1 MSHPLCALAP
11 LFAGPG
17 NAMSGVHPSGPPVS
31 VEHPLVTQPGVYF
44 GMPEEAYHRAF
55 ALSATGIK
63 HLRISP
69 LDFWARSP
77 LNPERVAEESEARI
91 IGRAYHKRIIEGQAA
106 FEAMYA
112 AELDPAEYPEALR
125 TNEELKTAIER
136 AGGPSARLASL
147 RKAELIERL
156 LQYDPAAVIWDRLV
170 AAHQERHLGKIRLP
184 ALAIRRVE
192 IAAAM
197 IEKHPQLRQAFSGGM
212 PEVSVFWVDAQTGT
226 PCKARFDYLK
236 PRAIVDL
243 KSYENTIGLPVRKAI
258 ARCVAT
264 YRYHI
269 QAAFYLEGAIAAR
282 ELIAEGRVF
291 GEVDAG
297 FPRALLAA
305 PERHFLFV
313 FQQKGP
319 APLARGMVL
328 APGLTLDI
336 GREEIADATALFA
349 QCWRAYGA
357 DPWLD
362 VSEIETFDPT
372 EFPAYIAE

>member
-1 MSHPLCALAP
+1 
-11 LFAGPG
+11 
-17 NAMSGVHPSGPPVS
+17 MSGVDPSGPPVS
-31 VEHPLVTQPGVYF
+31 VEHPLVRQPGVYF

-77 LNPERVAEESEARI
+77 LNAERLAEESEAKI

-184 ALAIRRVE
+184 ASAIRRVE

-305 PERHFLFV
+305 SERHFLFV

-362 VSEIETFDPT
+362 VSQIETFDPT

>member
-1 MSHPLCALAP
+1 
-11 LFAGPG
+11 
-17 NAMSGVHPSGPPVS
+17 MSGLHPPGPPVS
-31 VEHPLVTQPGVYF
+31 VDHPLVQEPGLYF
-44 GMPEEAYHRAF
+44 GMPEDEYHRAF

-77 LNPERVAEESEARI
+77 LNAERAVEESEARRL
-91 IGRAYHKRIIEGQAA
+91 GRAYHKRIIEGETA
-106 FEAMYA
+106 FQAMYA
-112 AELDPAEYPEALR
+112 AELDPSEYPRALR
-125 TNEELKTAIER
+125 TNEELKAAIER
-136 AGGPSARLASL
+136 AGGPGGRLGSM
-147 RKAELIERL
+147 RKAELIDRL
-156 LQYDPAAVIWDRLV
+156 LQYDPEALVWDRLV
-170 AAHQERHLGKIRLP
+170 AAHYDRHAGKIRLP
-184 ALAIRRVE
+184 ARAIRRIE

-197 IEKHPQLRQAFSGGM
+197 IEKHPQLQKAFSGGM
-212 PEVSVFWVDAQTGT
+212 PEVSVFWLDGNTGV

-258 ARCVAT
+258 ARCVAN

-269 QAAFYLEGAIAAR
+269 QAAFYLEGAKAAR
-282 ELIAEGRVF
+282 ELVAEGRAF
-291 GEVDAG
+291 GAVDPG
-297 FPRALLAA
+297 FLRPLVDA

-336 GREEIADATALFA
+336 GREEIAEAMHLFA
-349 QCWRAYGA
+349 HCWRIYSA

-362 VSEIETFDPT
+362 PSEIETFDPT

>member
-1 MSHPLCALAP
+1 
-11 LFAGPG
+11 
-17 NAMSGVHPSGPPVS
+17 MSGPHPPGPPVS
-31 VEHPLVTQPGVYF
+31 VEHPLVQEPGLYF
-44 GMPEEAYHRAF
+44 GMPEDEYHRAF

-63 HLRISP
+63 HLRISA
-69 LDFWARSP
+69 LDFWVRSP
-77 LNPERVAEESEARI
+77 LNAERAAEESEARI
-91 IGRAYHKRIIEGQAA
+91 IGRAYHKRIIEGQRA

-136 AGGPSARLASL
+136 AGGPIARLGSM

-156 LQYDPAAVIWDRLV
+156 LHYDPEALVWDRLV
-170 AAHQERHLGKIRLP
+170 AAHDERHLGKIRLP
-184 ALAIRRVE
+184 ALAIRRIE
-192 IAAAM
+192 IAAAL
-197 IEKHPQLRQAFSGGM
+197 IEKHPQLRLAFSGGM
-212 PEVSVFWVDAQTGT
+212 PEVSVFWHDATTGV

-243 KSYENTIGLPVRKAI
+243 KSYENTVGLPVRKAI
-258 ARCVAT
+258 ARCVAN

-269 QAAFYLEGAIAAR
+269 QAAFYLEGAIAAC
-282 ELIAEGRVF
+282 ELIAAGRVF
-291 GEVDAG
+291 GAVDPG
-297 FPRALLAA
+297 FPRALADA

-336 GREEIADATALFA
+336 GREEIAEATHLFA
-349 QCWRAYGA
+349 HCWRTYGA

-362 VSEIETFDPT
+362 ASEIETFDPT

>member
-1 MSHPLCALAP
+1 MNRAHP
-11 LFAGPG
+11 GI
-17 NAMSGVHPSGPPVS
+17 PPVT
-31 VEHPLVTQPGVYF
+31 VAHPLVQEPGVYF
-44 GMPEEAYHRAF
+44 GMPEADYHRAF

-69 LDFWARSP
+69 LDFWARSA
-77 LNPERVAEESEARI
+77 LNAERSEEESEARI
-91 IGRAYHKRIIEGQAA
+91 IGRAYHKRIIEGPAA
-106 FEAMYA
+106 FAAMYA
-112 AELDPAEYPEALR
+112 AELDPAEHPGAFR

-136 AGGPSARLASL
+136 AGGPTARLGAL

-156 LQYDPAAVIWDRLV
+156 LQYDPTALIWDRLV
-170 AAHQERHLGKIRLP
+170 VAHQERHAGKIRLP
-184 ALAIRRVE
+184 LLAIHRIE

-197 IEKHPQLRQAFSGGM
+197 IEKHPQLSKAFSGGM
-212 PEVSVFWVDAQTGT
+212 PEVSVFWRDEDSGV

-258 ARCVAT
+258 ARCVAN

-269 QAAFYLEGAIAAR
+269 QAAFYLDGAEAAR
-282 ELIAEGRVF
+282 GLIAKGRVF
-291 GEVDAG
+291 GEVDPG
-297 FPRALLAA
+297 FPPALAAA

-336 GREEIADATALFA
+336 GRDEIADATALFA
-349 QCWRAYGA
+349 HCWQVYGA

-362 VSEIETFDPT
+362 ASEIETFDPT

>member
-1 MSHPLCALAP
+1 MSR
-11 LFAGPG
+11 
-17 NAMSGVHPSGPPVS
+17 VHPAGPPVS
-31 VEHPLVTQPGVYF
+31 VAHPLVREPGVYF
-44 GMPEEAYHRAF
+44 GMPEDEYHRAF

-77 LNPERVAEESEARI
+77 LNAERAAEESEARI
-91 IGRAYHKRIIEGQAA
+91 IGRAYHKRIIEGEAA
-106 FEAMYA
+106 FEAIYA

-136 AGGPSARLASL
+136 AGGPAAKLGTM
-147 RKAELIERL
+147 RKAELIARL
-156 LQYDPAAVIWDRLV
+156 LQYDPGALVWDRLV
-170 AAHQERHLGKIRLP
+170 AAHQERHAGKIRLP
-184 ALAIRRVE
+184 ALAIGRIE

-197 IEKHPQLRQAFSGGM
+197 IEKHPQLSKAFSGGM
-212 PEVSVFWVDAQTGT
+212 PEVSVFWHDENTGV

-258 ARCVAT
+258 ARCVAN

-269 QAAFYLEGAIAAR
+269 QAAFYLEGAKAAS
-282 ELIAEGRVF
+282 ELVAEGRVF
-291 GEVDAG
+291 GIVDPG
-297 FPRALLAA
+297 FPRALAEA
-305 PERHFLFV
+305 QERHFLFV

-336 GREEIADATALFA
+336 GREEIAEATHLFA
-349 QCWRAYGA
+349 HCWRTYGA

-362 VSEIETFDPT
+362 TSEIETFDST